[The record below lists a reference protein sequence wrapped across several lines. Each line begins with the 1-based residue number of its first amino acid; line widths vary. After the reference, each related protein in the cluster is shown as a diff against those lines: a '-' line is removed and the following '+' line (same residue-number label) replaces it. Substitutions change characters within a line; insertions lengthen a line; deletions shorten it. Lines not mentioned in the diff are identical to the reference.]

1 MRQTSFEDFHCSLAR
16 SLEAIG
22 DWWSPLILRD
32 LAVGVRRFDELVEDL
47 GISRNLLTS
56 RLNTLVAHA
65 IVERQPVAGHATRVE
80 YVLTD
85 AGHELV
91 AVLMALT
98 AWGDRWRTPTGG
110 PPIEFHHHD
119 HQCVP
124 IVVCQQCVEP
134 VDPRAITFKA
144 GPGGRR
150 APGTALIGTRMQP
163 PDRTSS
169 SRRSG
174 TKRYTNGGS

>member
-22 DWWSPLILRD
+22 DWWAPLILRD

-56 RLNTLVAHA
+56 RLNTLVAHE
-65 IVERQPVAGHATRVE
+65 IVERQPVAGHASHVD

-85 AGHELV
+85 AGYEAV

-98 AWGDRWRTPTGG
+98 AWGDRWRPPRGG
-110 PPIEFHHHD
+110 PPIEFLHDDHH
-119 HQCVP
+119 CVP
-124 IVVCQQCVEP
+124 IVVCQQCSQP
-134 VDPRAITFKA
+134 VDAAAITFAA

-150 APGTALIGTRMQP
+150 APGTALIGSRMQP
-163 PDRTSS
+163 QDKVPPGRKLTAK
-169 SRRSG
+169 
-174 TKRYTNGGS
+174 KR